1 MFTDGRSKRV
11 IFVAHC
17 LLNQNSIS
25 DGTADYPGT
34 NEEILQT
41 LLEAK
46 VGIVQMPCPELCCL
60 GLDRGNA
67 LGAESP
73 VVVENTRIRKAMNET
88 TASAQLSALTE
99 YVMRQIFEYHK
110 HGFEV
115 IGIVGINRSPCCGVN
130 TTSDDNR
137 EIEGQGVFIT
147 TLIAALTDANLKIP
161 IIGVKADADAA
172 MRVEAL
178 LRPIET

>member
-1 MFTDGRSKRV
+1 MFTDARSKRV

-25 DGTADYPGT
+25 DGTADYPGA
-34 NEEILQT
+34 NEEILQI
-41 LLEAK
+41 LLKAK

-60 GLDRGNA
+60 GLDRGNV

-73 VVVENTRIRKAMNET
+73 VVVENTRIRKAMQEPSV
-88 TASAQLSALTE
+88 SAQLSVLTE
-99 YVMRQIFEYHK
+99 LVMRQIFEYHK

-137 EIEGQGVFIT
+137 ELEGQGVFIT
-147 TLIAALTDANLKIP
+147 KLKAALTDINLEIP
-161 IIGVKADADAA
+161 VIGVKADADAA

-178 LRPIET
+178 L